1 MPIDR
6 FDEVSLKLQRG
17 EVITVTG
24 YYGLRGLSS
33 GVKYPLRMDFEVV
46 RWPMGSSNLRCFAY
60 SFTSQWLEKILLPL
74 QSSEIRW
81 YKMTLHLANGKT
93 YQIPL
98 VGKYGKFEGPQNPG
112 RMFEV
117 SLIPHLGSKATK
129 TFRIRGVAEA
139 YDQFDRP
146 DLKAPE
152 ILRQAQLLERAL
164 VTPMIFSTADHVEDD
179 SAAMVLQYVRIPEA
193 ERKARQR
200 AAREG
205 RTYPFLGCILHGIP
219 LIGRPGRGD

>member
-6 FDEVSLKLQRG
+6 FDEVSLRLQKG

-24 YYGLRGLSS
+24 YYGLKGANG

-46 RWPMGSSNLRCFAY
+46 RWPLGSSNLRYFAY
-60 SFTSQWLEKILLPL
+60 SFTAQWLEKVLLPL
-74 QSSEIRW
+74 QSTDIRW
-81 YKMTLHLANGKT
+81 FKMTLHLANGKT

-98 VGKYGKFEGPQNPG
+98 VGKYGKFEGPQNPS
-112 RMFEV
+112 RLFEV
-117 SLIPHLGSKATK
+117 SLIPHQGSKATK

-146 DLKAPE
+146 DHQSPE

-164 VTPMIFSTADHVEDD
+164 VTPIIFSTADHGGDD
-179 SAAMVLQYVRIPEA
+179 PTAMVLQYVRIPET

-200 AAREG
+200 DPKRRGKVVPIHFSAAFCMG
-205 RTYPFLGCILHGIP
+205 FH
-219 LIGRPGRGD
+219 

>member
-6 FDEVSLKLQRG
+6 FDEVSLRLQKG
-17 EVITVTG
+17 EVLTVTG
-24 YYGLRGLSS
+24 YYGLKGSNG

-46 RWPMGSSNLRCFAY
+46 RWPLGSSNLRCFAY
-60 SFTSQWLEKILLPL
+60 SFTSQWLEKVLLPL

-81 YKMTLHLANGKT
+81 YKMTISLANGKT

-98 VGKYGKFEGPQNPG
+98 VGKYGKFEGPHNPG

-117 SLIPHLGSKATK
+117 SLIPHQGSKATK

-146 DLKAPE
+146 DLQSPE

-164 VTPMIFSTADHVEDD
+164 VAPIIFSTADHGEDD

-193 ERKARQR
+193 DRKARQR
-200 AAREG
+200 DPKRRGKVVPIHFSAAFCMG
-205 RTYPFLGCILHGIP
+205 FH
-219 LIGRPGRGD
+219 